1 MTIDYRERKFINKN
15 RPRRQPIAVLALA
28 FVAVAVG
35 SFSLGGVSGWFVCK
49 YKMKSAA
56 VAQPA
61 APIAKDVT
69 SQAQQNTPSGAVPKR
84 PDVPLSFF
92 ETLPKGANAVIGSG
106 LNPKHDEQQP
116 HMQLKA
122 SPANSQQPSSQ
133 SPSPPQASSEQRP
146 APNPATA
153 SPNPVSKQYTVQV
166 ASLRDKGEAESLRKK
181 LAAKGLDVQ
190 VIENKVPD
198 KGTWFRVR
206 AGLHLQQAE
215 AQQLAA
221 KIGSG
226 AIAVPE

>member
-1 MTIDYRERKFINKN
+1 MTVDYRERKFVNKN
-15 RPRRQPIAVLALA
+15 RPRRQPIAALALA

-49 YKMKSAA
+49 YKIKSAA

-61 APIAKDVT
+61 LPIAKDAT
-69 SQAQQNTPSGAVPKR
+69 PQAQQNAPSGAVPKR
-84 PDVPLSFF
+84 PEVPLSFF

-116 HMQLKA
+116 QMQLKA
-122 SPANSQQPSSQ
+122 SPATSQQPSSQ
-133 SPSPPQASSEQRP
+133 AALPHASPEQRP

-153 SPNPVSKQYTVQV
+153 PPIPVSKQYTVQV
-166 ASLRDKGEAESLRKK
+166 ASLRDKSEAESLRKR
-181 LAAKGLDVQ
+181 LAAKGLEVQ